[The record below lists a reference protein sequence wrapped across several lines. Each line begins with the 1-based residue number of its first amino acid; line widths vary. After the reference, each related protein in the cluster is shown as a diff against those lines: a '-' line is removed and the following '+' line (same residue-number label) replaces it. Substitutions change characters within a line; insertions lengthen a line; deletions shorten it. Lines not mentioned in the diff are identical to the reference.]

1 MAKTKWLNEQ
11 ETLARFPHRIGVK
24 TLENFPTDLLRRTHR
39 WKKDRCPRCGQV
51 TLEKQR
57 FYLAQHV
64 RWLARAA
71 EHEPH
76 SVKVAAGTVRQGAK
90 HQAGDSRRAVLYLRK
105 WKRTRRLPK
114 EPWARC
120 CGGCGKRFKALA
132 RPKGEPHHSGVCPGC
147 LKRHVERRASWGSIQ
162 SEAEDLLR
170 GLVDAGQEEILGSP
184 APVDHPVQ
192 PIPMPCR
199 SKP

>member
-90 HQAGDSRRAVLYLRK
+90 HQAGDSRRAHAAAAKGAVGSMLWGLREAVQGACS
-105 WKRTRRLPK
+105 T
-114 EPWARC
+114 
-120 CGGCGKRFKALA
+120 
-132 RPKGEPHHSGVCPGC
+132 
-147 LKRHVERRASWGSIQ
+147 ER
-162 SEAEDLLR
+162 
-170 GLVDAGQEEILGSP
+170 
-184 APVDHPVQ
+184 
-192 PIPMPCR
+192 
-199 SKP
+199 